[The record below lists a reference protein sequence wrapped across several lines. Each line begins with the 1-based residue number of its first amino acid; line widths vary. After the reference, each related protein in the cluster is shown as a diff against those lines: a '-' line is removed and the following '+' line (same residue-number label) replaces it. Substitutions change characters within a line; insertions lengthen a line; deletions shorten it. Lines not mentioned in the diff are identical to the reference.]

1 MLYYFE
7 YFHVSIF
14 YTFTN
19 MLTFPERT
27 LDFVIHSTYFY
38 SVELCRL
45 LGTSDGESR
54 ESSPGWTQALVN
66 GAVGFMFCLYVC
78 CFVFPITV
86 SKRMEKH
93 QSSREHG
100 RRL

>member
-1 MLYYFE
+1 MLA
-7 YFHVSIF
+7 
-14 YTFTN
+14 
-19 MLTFPERT
+19 FPERP
-27 LDFVIHSTYFY
+27 LNFVIHSTNFY
-38 SVELCRL
+38 STELCRL
-45 LGTSDGESR
+45 LGTSDGES
-54 ESSPGWTQALVN
+54 EENSPGWTQALVN
-66 GAVGFMFCLYVC
+66 GEVGFFVLFLCFC

>member
-1 MLYYFE
+1 MLA
-7 YFHVSIF
+7 
-14 YTFTN
+14 
-19 MLTFPERT
+19 FPKRP
-27 LDFVIHSTYFY
+27 LNFVIHLTNFY
-38 SVELCRL
+38 SIELCRL
-45 LGTSDGESR
+45 LGTSDGES
-54 ESSPGWTQALVN
+54 EENSPGWTQALVN
-66 GAVGFMFCLYVC
+66 GTVGFLFCLYFC